1 VSANHIRLIA
11 YGFCFLISII
21 VGGAAA
27 SVAGLAFGARGQTVA
42 GAFCGG
48 FLGTMGIGSQLIGP
62 FGI

>member
-27 SVAGLAFGARGQTVA
+27 SVAGLGFGGSGQTVA
-42 GAFCGG
+42 GAFCAG
-48 FLGTMGIGSQLIGP
+48 FLGTMGLGSQLIGP
-62 FGI
+62 FSI